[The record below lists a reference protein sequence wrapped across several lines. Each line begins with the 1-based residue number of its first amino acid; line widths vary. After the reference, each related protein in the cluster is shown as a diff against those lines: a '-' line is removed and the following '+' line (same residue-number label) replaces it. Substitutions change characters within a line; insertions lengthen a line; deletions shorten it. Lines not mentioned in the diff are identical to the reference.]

1 MPSEAC
7 SGTEVV
13 ATRSPPAPPWAGKL
27 DRGIQPHGTLR
38 VTMDEPVMVSLSNH
52 GVPLT
57 DCGKDS
63 QKKMIL
69 YTATKKKEN
78 SR

>member
-1 MPSEAC
+1 MVPFD
-7 SGTEVV
+7 G
-13 ATRSPPAPPWAGKL
+13 
-27 DRGIQPHGTLR
+27 LR